1 MGGAG
6 GRQPRGGAGPWRQK
20 LAPHPTFCHYLCH
33 YRNGGG
39 PPGVSAELPAGKSL
53 PQWPPPLPQAQLCPA
68 HPAPAPLPAPAARGL
83 LWHRGALGV
92 GGGGGSVHA
101 PGLCPPSRGSSSI
114 LRATGEET
122 KTPAERGLGLWALSR
137 WEILPGLPPSEYR
150 SEVSETPASAQAGER
165 LSTVPKA
172 FWVRLR
178 SRVLTEISLADSRG
192 GEASFSTLLPR
203 RKEAHILDTTAALL
217 GNKLP
222 FPRCHQPPN
231 TSWERSGSPH
241 LSSPASPAS
250 RTELARSCRC
260 RTTPLPPTSSPSLG
274 PRERARLP
282 RPGPSNTHP
291 TLAGT
296 PGLQWSCF
304 RCRPALE
311 P

>member
-1 MGGAG
+1 MAPTPPTGPAVPCPPGPSSTPSSCCTWPPVAQRGPGG
-6 GRQPRGGAGPWRQK
+6 GR
-20 LAPHPTFCHYLCH
+20 
-33 YRNGGG
+33 
-39 PPGVSAELPAGKSL
+39 
-53 PQWPPPLPQAQLCPA
+53 
-68 HPAPAPLPAPAARGL
+68 
-83 LWHRGALGV
+83 
-92 GGGGGSVHA
+92 GGGSVHA

>member
-1 MGGAG
+1 MEEGLLGSQQSCLLVSPFPSGPHPSHRPSCALPTRPQLHSQLLLHVASCG
-6 GRQPRGGAGPWRQK
+6 TEGPWGW
-20 LAPHPTFCHYLCH
+20 A
-33 YRNGGG
+33 
-39 PPGVSAELPAGKSL
+39 
-53 PQWPPPLPQAQLCPA
+53 
-68 HPAPAPLPAPAARGL
+68 
-83 LWHRGALGV
+83 
-92 GGGGGSVHA
+92 GGGSVHA